1 MKKCLF
7 GHKWNGCKC
16 ERCGEIKE
24 HQHDFRPVENTCRIE
39 CILCGRF
46 YHETHN
52 FVNGYCSRCGKLS
65 DHPVS
70 LRELTPKESQELRPV
85 LLGSLL
91 SMGETVSLRPYISR
105 LPITYHNQKTYK
117 SFAGRKDLSNM
128 VYDAF
133 TQLGNDR
140 LSLEEAVFVVAAVRK
155 TIKMLNGLISKTDE
169 NDVRL
174 SSFATLTQLDA
185 PLPDGPMRVIAA
197 DLLIYNGEGIVLN
210 PYEHYY
216 PILGTVGALGSAA
229 EKTEHAVI
237 AFLKETARRAQA
249 AGSRTD
255 AGDQPD
261 TGFAISEKEFDVLGL
276 PLSKEFRRL
285 LFDFILKPSQKTEI
299 PKGASLETY
308 VRNLLRL
315 YKNHPA
321 GFLTSEALEV
331 RQIGQALDDMG
342 GMDMMLEAHR
352 LFSEQNRPM
361 ARNLEMVW
369 DGIGAWRG

>member
-24 HQHDFRPVENTCRIE
+24 HQHDFQPVENSCRIE
-39 CILCGRF
+39 CTLCGQF
-46 YHETHN
+46 YRENHD

-65 DHPVS
+65 KHPVS
-70 LRELTPKESQELRPV
+70 LRELTPKEIRELRPV
-85 LLGSLL
+85 LLGCLL
-91 SMGETVSLRPYISR
+91 TMGETVSLRSDISK

-133 TQLGNDR
+133 TQLWNHH
-140 LSLEEAVFVVAAVRK
+140 LSLEQAIFLVAAVRK
-155 TIKMLNGLISKTDE
+155 TTKMLSGLISKIDE

-174 SSFATLTQLDA
+174 SNGATLTELDVT
-185 PLPDGPMRVIAA
+185 LPDGPMGIIAA
-197 DLLIYNGEGIVLN
+197 DLLIHNGEGIILD
-210 PYEHYY
+210 PHTHYY
-216 PILGTVGALGSAA
+216 PILGTISAMSSAA
-229 EKTEHAVI
+229 EKTERAVS
-237 AFLKETARRAQA
+237 AFLKETSRRISAD
-249 AGSRTD
+249 GSRMV
-255 AGDQPD
+255 AGDAPD
-261 TGFAISEKEFDVLGL
+261 TGFAITEKEFDALGL

-285 LFDFILKPSQKTEI
+285 LFDFVLKPSQEVNI
-299 PKGASLETY
+299 PKGAGPEVC
-308 VRNLLRL
+308 VRRLLRL
-315 YKNHPA
+315 YKDHPG
-321 GFLTSEALEV
+321 GFLTAEAGEV
-331 RQIGQALDDMG
+331 RRIGQALDEMG

-352 LFSEQNRPM
+352 RFAEQNRPM